1 MQSPCIREASQAC
14 LRGCCR
20 TPFLGLTDS
29 SQTAIDRSSAAS
41 TPAYNFHGTTE
52 TSLHPDARFSDH
64 ESIPTLKDA
73 FTYFI
78 RAYPL
83 YLDTQQID
91 RIRADEY
98 NHLALSKHVCL
109 DYNGQCLFSFA
120 QQQSSP
126 MAPAASSSSPPGS
139 PPLILHSPGSP
150 FFNISHKAVKPNS
163 QVKNGGQESEFE
175 SRIRSRIMKFMNL
188 SEDDYAMVFT
198 ANQSSAFKL
207 LADTYPFQQN
217 RNLITVYDHESEAV
231 DLMVESSRKKGARI
245 YSAEFLWP
253 NLNISTGKLRRL
265 IVSKRKRKKKMKM
278 KMNKRG
284 LFVLPLQSRLTG
296 TPYSYQWLNI
306 ARDNEWDVCL
316 DTCALG
322 PKDMETLGL
331 SLFKPEFLISSFYKV
346 FGENPSG
353 FGCLFIK
360 KSNVSLM
367 ESLLTSPANIGVI
380 TLISTSPSFPFTEEP
395 ETTETKTQQISKPTL
410 EIQNLAIP
418 ESRNSP
424 EITEATEI
432 EEEELSITGIVESTT
447 PFVSTRSTNTE
458 MNSYMDCRGL
468 DHADSVGLRLISIR
482 ARYLINWLTNALMNL
497 QHPNPEGRIAKALVR
512 IYGPKIEINRGP
524 AVAFNIFDW
533 KGEKVDPAMVQKL
546 ADRSNISLSNG
557 IVKEV
562 SFLDK
567 NEEENEM
574 RKERAMEEGE
584 RIDRN
589 EKRHC
594 RIRVVSAGIGFLTNF
609 EDVYKFWAFVSR
621 FLDADFVEKERWRYM
636 ALNQKTIEV

>member
-1 MQSPCIREASQAC
+1 MPSPCIREASQAC
-14 LRGCCR
+14 LQGCCR
-20 TPFLGLTDS
+20 TLFLGLTDS
-29 SQTAIDRSSAAS
+29 SHTAFYRSSAAS
-41 TPAYNFHGTTE
+41 TPAYNFHGATE
-52 TSLHPDARFSDH
+52 TSLHPNARFSDH
-64 ESIPTLKDA
+64 ESIPSLKDG
-73 FTYFI
+73 FTYFV

-109 DYNGQCLFSFA
+109 DYNGQCLFSYA
-120 QQQSSP
+120 QQQSFP
-126 MAPAASSSSPPGS
+126 TVPTASSSSPSGS
-139 PPLILHSPGSP
+139 PPLIMHSPGSP

-163 QVKNGGQESEFE
+163 QVGNGGQESEFE

-207 LADTYPFQQN
+207 LADTYPFQHN
-217 RNLITVYDHESEAV
+217 RNLVTVYDHKSEAV
-231 DLMVESSRKKGARI
+231 DLMVEISKRKGARI
-245 YSAEFLWP
+245 SSAEFLWP

-265 IVSKRKRKKKMKM
+265 IVSKRKKKKKMKM
-278 KMNKRG
+278 KKKG
-284 LFVLPLQSRLTG
+284 LFVFPLQSRLTG

-306 ARDNEWDVCL
+306 ARENEWDVCL

-360 KSNVSLM
+360 KSNVSFM
-367 ESLLTSPANIGVI
+367 ESLITSPANIGVI
-380 TLISTSPSFPFTEEP
+380 SLISTSPLFPFPEEP
-395 ETTETKTQQISKPTL
+395 ETQQISKPSL
-410 EIQNLAIP
+410 EIRNLAIS

-424 EITEATEI
+424 EIMKATEI
-432 EEEELSITGIVESTT
+432 EEEEFSFTGIVELTT
-447 PFVSTRSTNTE
+447 PFESTRSTNKE
-458 MNSYMDCRGL
+458 MNSNLECRGL

-482 ARYLINWLTNALMNL
+482 GRYLINWLTNALMNL
-497 QHPNPEGRIAKALVR
+497 QHPNPEGGIAKALVR
-512 IYGPKIEINRGP
+512 VYGPKIEINRGP
-524 AVAFNIFDW
+524 AVAFNVFDW
-533 KGEKVDPAMVQKL
+533 KGEKVEPAMVQKL

-562 SFLDK
+562 NFLDK
-567 NEEENEM
+567 NEEETEM
-574 RKERAMEEGE
+574 RKERAVEGGE
-584 RIDRN
+584 RMDRS
-589 EKRHC
+589 EKGHC
-594 RIRVVSAGIGFLTNF
+594 WISVVSAGIGFLTNF
-609 EDVYKFWAFVSR
+609 EDVYRVWSFVSR